1 MARGEHEVLEAVALI
16 DKDVVDAHALEVRLR
31 HIILAGFYLVRQL
44 LELDFQVHLALFRA
58 LELGI
63 GYLAA

>member
-1 MARGEHEVLEAVALI
+1 MALI
-16 DKDVVDAHALEVRLR
+16 DKDVVDAHALEVR
-31 HIILAGFYLVRQL
+31 HIILAGFYLVRQF